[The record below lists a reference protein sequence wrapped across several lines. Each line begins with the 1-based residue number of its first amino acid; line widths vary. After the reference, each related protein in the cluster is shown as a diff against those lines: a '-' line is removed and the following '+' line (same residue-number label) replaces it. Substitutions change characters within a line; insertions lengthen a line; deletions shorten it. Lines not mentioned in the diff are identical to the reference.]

1 MRLAIGVLVSLNSPG
16 LKGEAAE
23 KYNKIDPKLL

>member
-1 MRLAIGVLVSLNSPG
+1 VSLNSPV